1 MGEFGGA
8 ESLHPIS
15 IWPMRFRAALWLI
28 LTSCATAKPVV
39 DAAPATPQPVEAPAV
54 AEDDLS
60 SAFGNTEAP
69 RAVKG
74 QAPPPLADQRIPS
87 TTR

>member
-1 MGEFGGA
+1 
-8 ESLHPIS
+8 
-15 IWPMRFRAALWLI
+15 MRFRAALWLI

-74 QAPPPLADQRIPS
+74 QAPPPLADQRKPFNDAMS
-87 TTR
+87 AR